1 MRIRLTLFAI
11 IALAALAWIAID
23 HGVVAGARSGQPSPA
38 PVASALLPSQAEA
51 ERSPASTATSGHAP
65 PSTTTTAGP
74 RSDDAD
80 DSVGQR
86 PREAEPSEERPG
98 SRLAAVERRA
108 RSGDRKA
115 ARDWAEAVMEC
126 ADLSYGERFGEE
138 PRYVSHLGARADLP
152 RSELRTELM
161 GSLIGECR
169 LLFPETDEERA
180 MLQWQSMVEEALAL
194 WAASGDPLGQ
204 LLDAQR
210 ERHWPPPLEEWR
222 AQQSL
227 AIAHLDPGNPQTLVD
242 LAQAF
247 AEGSRFTAEAW
258 TLAAC
263 DLGYDCAAGGAL
275 PRRIC
280 LSHGHCFAGSY
291 EEELLQLLPPRQW
304 QIVQGQ
310 RRALLEMLR
319 RGELAATFDI
329 PPPGP

>member
-1 MRIRLTLFAI
+1 MRVRLTLLAI
-11 IALAALAWIAID
+11 VVLAPVAWIAID
-23 HGVVAGARSGQPSPA
+23 HGLVADARSGQPSLA
-38 PVASALLPSQAEA
+38 PLVSPSLPSQTDA
-51 ERSPASTATSGHAP
+51 ERLTASTVMTEHAP
-65 PSTTTTAGP
+65 PSTATAARP
-74 RSDDAD
+74 ESAVAD
-80 DSVGQR
+80 SSAEQ
-86 PREAEPSEERPG
+86 PTPEAESSESSR
-98 SRLAAVERRA
+98 SRLAALERRA

-126 ADLSYGERFGEE
+126 ADLSYGERFGEK
-138 PRYVSHLGARADLP
+138 PRYASHLGARADQP
-152 RSELRTELM
+152 RNELRAELM

-180 MLQWQSMVEEALAL
+180 MLHWQSMVEEALAL

-222 AQQSL
+222 AEQSL

-247 AEGSRFTAEAW
+247 AEGSRFTGEVW

-275 PRRIC
+275 QRRIC
-280 LSHGHCFAGSY
+280 LSHGHCFEGSY

>member
-1 MRIRLTLFAI
+1 MRIRLTLLAI
-11 IALAALAWIAID
+11 AALAAFAWIGFD
-23 HGVVAGARSGQPSPA
+23 HGLVAGSKSAQTLGARTASASVAPPVDAETSVAPATTSEHAMPSATTRAAPTTAETANVVALP
-38 PVASALLPSQAEA
+38 ASAPELPES
-51 ERSPASTATSGHAP
+51 S
-65 PSTTTTAGP
+65 
-74 RSDDAD
+74 
-80 DSVGQR
+80 
-86 PREAEPSEERPG
+86 G
-98 SRLAAVERRA
+98 SRLAALERRA

-126 ADLSYGERFGEE
+126 ADLSYGERFDEK
-138 PRYVSHLGARADLP
+138 PRYASHLGARADQP
-152 RSELRTELM
+152 RNELRAELM

-169 LLFPETDEERA
+169 LLFPETDDERA
-180 MLQWQSMVEEALAL
+180 MLHWQSMVEEALAL

-222 AQQSL
+222 AEQSL

-247 AEGSRFTAEAW
+247 AEGSRFTGEVW

-275 PRRIC
+275 QRRIC
-280 LSHGHCFAGSY
+280 LSHGHCFEGSY